1 MSIGIMQPY
10 FFPYIGY
17 FHLIREVNVFV
28 IADDLH
34 YIKNG
39 YINRNSILLN
49 NEIFKIT
56 LQLNGAS
63 QNKLIN
69 EIEVGYSNSKLLETI
84 RRAYKKAPYFNDVFP
99 LIEEIMLN
107 EEKNLARF
115 LGDSLMKISNYLN
128 IEIEILYSSEID
140 KDNSLTYDDR
150 IIDICKRL
158 DMNCYI
164 NAIGGKVLYSKD
176 TFMKQDLELYFI
188 NSHMSEYK
196 QFNDNFIPNLSIIDL
211 MMFNSKE
218 NLTKLLD
225 QYELV

>member
-17 FHLIREVNVFV
+17 FHLMKEVNVFV

-69 EIEVGYSNSKLLETI
+69 EIEVGNNNSKLLETI

-128 IEIEILYSSEID
+128 IEVEILYSSEID

>member
-17 FHLIREVNVFV
+17 FHLMKEVNVFV

-69 EIEVGYSNSKLLETI
+69 EIEVGNNNSKLLETI

>member
-17 FHLIREVNVFV
+17 FHLMQEVNVFV
-28 IADDLH
+28 IADDLN

-49 NEIFKIT
+49 NETFKIT

-69 EIEVGYSNSKLLETI
+69 EIEVGNNNSKLLETI

-99 LIEEIMLN
+99 LIEDIMLN

-115 LGDSLMKISNYLN
+115 LGDSLIKISNYLN
-128 IEIEILYSSEID
+128 IEVKILYSSEID

-176 TFMKQDLELYFI
+176 TFMKQNLELYFI
-188 NSHMSEYK
+188 NSQISEYK

>member
-17 FHLIREVNVFV
+17 FHLMQEVNVFV
-28 IADDLH
+28 IADDLN

-69 EIEVGYSNSKLLETI
+69 EIEVGNNNSKLLETI

-99 LIEEIMLN
+99 LIEDIMLN

-115 LGDSLMKISNYLN
+115 LGDSLIKISNYLN
-128 IEIEILYSSEID
+128 IEVKILYSSEID

-176 TFMKQDLELYFI
+176 TFMKQNLELYFI
-188 NSHMSEYK
+188 NSQISQYK

>member
-17 FHLIREVNVFV
+17 FQLMREVDVFV

-39 YINRNSILLN
+39 FINKNFILLN
-49 NEIFKIT
+49 NESFKIS

-69 EIEVGYSNSKLLETI
+69 EIEVGTNNSKLLETI

-107 EEKNLARF
+107 NEKNLANF
-115 LGDSLMKISNYLN
+115 LGESLIKISNYLG
-128 IEIEILYSSEID
+128 IEVEILYSSKIE
-140 KDNSLTYDDR
+140 KDNNLKYEKR
-150 IIDICKRL
+150 IIDICKRQ
-158 DMNCYI
+158 NSTCYV
-164 NAIGGKVLYSKD
+164 NATGGKILYSKE
-176 TFMKQDLELYFI
+176 TFKKENLKLQFI
-188 NSHMSEYK
+188 NSFSLTYK
-196 QFNDNFIPNLSIIDL
+196 QFNDNFISGLSIIDV
-211 MMFNSKE
+211 MMFNSRD
-218 NLTKLLD
+218 NITKLLD
-225 QYELV
+225 SYELE

>member
-1 MSIGIMQPY
+1 MQPY

-17 FHLIREVNVFV
+17 FHLMKEVNVFV

-63 QNKLIN
+63 QNKFIN
-69 EIEVGYSNSKLLETI
+69 EIEVGNNNSKLLETI

-128 IEIEILYSSEID
+128 IEVEILYSSEID

>member
-17 FHLIREVNVFV
+17 FHLMKEVNVFV

-69 EIEVGYSNSKLLETI
+69 EIEVGNNNSKLLETI

-115 LGDSLMKISNYLN
+115 LGDSLMKISNYLDL
-128 IEIEILYSSEID
+128 EIEILYSSEID

>member
-17 FHLIREVNVFV
+17 FHLMQEVNVFV
-28 IADDLH
+28 IADDLN

-56 LQLNGAS
+56 LQLNGSS

-69 EIEVGYSNSKLLETI
+69 EIEVGNNNSKLLETI

-99 LIEEIMLN
+99 LIEDIMLN

-115 LGDSLMKISNYLN
+115 LGDSLIKISNYLN
-128 IEIEILYSSEID
+128 IEVKILYSSEID

-176 TFMKQDLELYFI
+176 TFMKQNLELYFI
-188 NSHMSEYK
+188 NSQISEYK
-196 QFNDNFIPNLSIIDL
+196 QFNDNFIPSLSIIDL

>member
-17 FHLIREVNVFV
+17 FHLMQEVNVFV
-28 IADDLH
+28 IADDLN

-49 NEIFKIT
+49 NETFKIT

-69 EIEVGYSNSKLLETI
+69 EIEVGNNKSKLLETI

-99 LIEEIMLN
+99 LIEDIMLN

-115 LGDSLMKISNYLN
+115 LGDSLIKISNYLN
-128 IEIEILYSSEID
+128 IEVKILYSSEID

-176 TFMKQDLELYFI
+176 TFMKQNLELYFI
-188 NSHMSEYK
+188 NSQISQYK

-218 NLTKLLD
+218 NLTTLLD

>member
-17 FHLIREVNVFV
+17 FHLMQEVNVFV
-28 IADDLH
+28 IADDLN

-49 NEIFKIT
+49 NETFKIT

-69 EIEVGYSNSKLLETI
+69 EIEVGNNNSKLLETI

-99 LIEEIMLN
+99 LIEDIMLN

-115 LGDSLMKISNYLN
+115 LGDSLIKISNYLN
-128 IEIEILYSSEID
+128 IEVKILYSSEID

-176 TFMKQDLELYFI
+176 TFMKQNLELYFI
-188 NSHMSEYK
+188 NSQISQYK